1 MDTWMLQCLL
11 PIKGNI
17 ILTSIE
23 VTFWKMAVTA
33 FDLTGQSS
41 MQIFTTASDKIS
53 WEEGCNF

>member
-1 MDTWMLQCLL
+1 MLQGLL

-23 VTFWKMAVTA
+23 VTFWEMAVTA
-33 FDLTGQSS
+33 LDLTGQSS
-41 MQIFTTASDKIS
+41 MQMFTTASDKIS